1 MRLRLMLPTAILM
14 LLVGTHAFAGPVVVA
29 CAPGQRAIVR
39 DTVVRGQAVTR
50 VECASAS
57 TYRQAAYRT
66 QYVRRYRDGHSR
78 RSWGKS
84 ALIIGGSAAS
94 GAGIGGIIHGQKG
107 ALIGGALG
115 GGVASLYEGAHRR

>member
-1 MRLRLMLPTAILM
+1 MRLQLVLPTAILT
-14 LLVGTHAFAGPVVVA
+14 LLFGTQAFAAPVVVA
-29 CAPGQRAIVR
+29 CGLGQHAIVR

-50 VECASAS
+50 VECVSAS
-57 TYRQAAYRT
+57 RYRQAAYRT
-66 QYVRRYRDGHSR
+66 RYVTRYRDGRGR

-94 GAGIGGIIHGQKG
+94 GAGIGGIIRGQKG